1 MSIVSNYFDLIVLF
15 KFFLI
20 LIGIIYLFRWI
31 SPFIIKYLLSR
42 LAKKMGDFDA
52 NKSFNKKTKPSKKK
66 ENNFGEYIDYE
77 EID

>member
-1 MSIVSNYFDLIVLF
+1 
-15 KFFLI
+15 
-20 LIGIIYLFRWI
+20 
-31 SPFIIKYLLSR
+31 
-42 LAKKMGDFDA
+42 MGEFDA

>member
-1 MSIVSNYFDLIVLF
+1 LIIVIKYFELIGLF

-31 SPFIIKYLLSR
+31 SPFIIKYLLGR
-42 LAKKMGDFDA
+42 LARKMGDFDVS
-52 NKSFNKKTKPSKKK
+52 KSFNKKTKPSKNK